1 MVEADPRL
9 DNRHNVHQPP
19 PTSTLLHLPLSPV
32 AIVTAASSGIGAACA
47 RELAARGHRIVL
59 MARSAAV
66 ASLAAELGGKG
77 MRGDVANA
85 ADLERLVTTTLDS
98 NGRIDVLVN
107 NTGHVAKGD
116 LLSLPD
122 TAWQEGLALLLL
134 NVVRLARLV
143 VPAMEK
149 QGGGAIVNISSLWAA
164 QPHLDAPVSSVFRA
178 GLGALTKLFADRYGP
193 VGIRMNCVL
202 PGFVEEADPAF
213 VAATPLRRPAT
224 AEEVARVVAFLASS
238 DASYITG
245 QSLRVDGG
253 LTRGV

>member
-1 MVEADPRL
+1 MIL
-9 DNRHNVHQPP
+9 YLHQPP
-19 PTSTLLHLPLSPV
+19 PTSTNLHRPPLSSPI
-32 AIVTAASSGIGAACA
+32 AIVTASSSGIGAACA
-47 RELAARGHRIVL
+47 RELAARGYRVVL
-59 MARSAAV
+59 MARSREV
-66 ASLAAELGGKG
+66 ETLAATLGGKG
-77 MRGDVANA
+77 VRGDVANA
-85 ADLERLVTTTLDS
+85 ADLERLVATTLDS
-98 NGRIDVLVN
+98 YGRIDVLVN

-116 LLSLPD
+116 LLSISD
-122 TAWQEGLALLLL
+122 TSWEEGLALLLL

-143 VPAMEK
+143 VPQMEK

-178 GLGALTKLFADRYGP
+178 GLGAFTKLFADRYGP

-202 PGFVEEADPAF
+202 PGFVEEADAAF
-213 VAATPLRRPAT
+213 IAATPLGRPAT
-224 AEEVARVVAFLASS
+224 PEEVGRVVAFLASG

>member
-1 MVEADPRL
+1 M
-9 DNRHNVHQPP
+9 
-19 PTSTLLHLPLSPV
+19 STGPV
-32 AIVTAASSGIGAACA
+32 AIITAASQGIGAACA
-47 RELAARGHRIVL
+47 RELAYRGHRVVL
-59 MARSAAV
+59 MARSQNVEAFAAT
-66 ASLAAELGGKG
+66 LGGKAV
-77 MRGDVANA
+77 RGDVADA
-85 ADLERLVTTTLDS
+85 ADLERLVRTTLDAY
-98 NGRIDVLVN
+98 GRIDVLVN

-116 LLSLPD
+116 LLSIAD
-122 TAWQEGLALLLL
+122 TSWEEGLALLLL

-143 VPAMEK
+143 VPVMEQ

-178 GLGALTKLFADRYGP
+178 GLGAFTKLFADRYGP

-213 VAATPLRRPAT
+213 VAATPLGRPAT
-224 AEEVARVVAFLASS
+224 PEEIGRVVAFLASP

-253 LTRGV
+253 LTRAI

>member
-1 MVEADPRL
+1 MPD
-9 DNRHNVHQPP
+9 
-19 PTSTLLHLPLSPV
+19 TPV
-32 AIVTAASSGIGAACA
+32 AIITASSSGIGAACA
-47 RELAARGHRIVL
+47 RELAARRHRVVL
-59 MARSAAV
+59 MARSQEV
-66 ASLAAELGGKG
+66 ETLAAALGGKG
-77 MRGDVANA
+77 VRGDVANA

-98 NGRIDVLVN
+98 YGRIDVLVN

-116 LLSLPD
+116 LLAISD
-122 TAWQEGLALLLL
+122 TGWEEGLALLLL

-143 VPAMEK
+143 VPVMEK

-178 GLGALTKLFADRYGP
+178 GLGAFTKLFADRYGP

-213 VAATPLRRPAT
+213 IAATPLRRPAT
-224 AEEVARVVAFLASS
+224 PEEVGRVVAFLASN

-253 LTRGV
+253 LTRAP

>member
-1 MVEADPRL
+1 VPDA
-9 DNRHNVHQPP
+9 
-19 PTSTLLHLPLSPV
+19 PV
-32 AIVTAASSGIGAACA
+32 AIITASSSGIGAACA
-47 RELAARGHRIVL
+47 RELAARGHRVVL
-59 MARSAAV
+59 MARSQEV
-66 ASLAAELGGKG
+66 ETLAATLGGKG
-77 MRGDVANA
+77 VRGDVAIA

-98 NGRIDVLVN
+98 YGRIDVLVN

-116 LLSLPD
+116 LLSISD
-122 TAWQEGLALLLL
+122 TSWEEGLALLLL

-143 VPAMEK
+143 VPVMEQ
-149 QGGGAIVNISSLWAA
+149 QGSGAIVNISSLWAA

-178 GLGALTKLFADRYGP
+178 GLGAFTKLFADRYGP

-213 VAATPLRRPAT
+213 VAATPLGRPAT
-224 AEEVARVVAFLASS
+224 PEEIGRVVAFLASP

-253 LTRGV
+253 LTRGL

>member
-1 MVEADPRL
+1 MSV
-9 DNRHNVHQPP
+9 
-19 PTSTLLHLPLSPV
+19 SPV
-32 AIVTAASSGIGAACA
+32 AILTAASKGIGAACA
-47 RELAARGHRIVL
+47 RELAARGHRVVL
-59 MARSAAV
+59 LARSQEV
-66 ASLAAELGGKG
+66 ETLAATLGGKG
-77 MRGDVANA
+77 VRGDVANA

-98 NGRIDVLVN
+98 YGRIDVLVN

-116 LLSLPD
+116 LLSIPD
-122 TAWQEGLALLLL
+122 TSWEEGLALLLL

-143 VPAMEK
+143 VPVMEQ

-178 GLGALTKLFADRYGP
+178 GLGAFTKLFADRYGP

-213 VAATPLRRPAT
+213 IAATPLGRPAT
-224 AEEVARVVAFLASS
+224 PEEVGRVVAFLASS

-253 LTRGV
+253 LTRAP